1 MLGGCQWREQFLLC
15 RVSTEFSFLR
25 GLFSSAYKLPLLL
38 PTSRTKRKIKRKLS
52 WPSFPFQ
59 LLAMSLSHLQH
70 TIQKVAYS
78 RIGLHFL
85 SSFCLLNIHRADFL
99 HQIARAPG
107 LTHTP
112 CLLTAPLR
120 CPRSTL
126 PIWLSFFCFSIFLC
140 LLKSVSLSYFTVK
153 ASVYIFT
160 GPGFDSLW
168 KYLSCHIEVACL

>member
-1 MLGGCQWREQFLLC
+1 M
-15 RVSTEFSFLR
+15 EFSFLR

-120 CPRSTL
+120 CLPTLASPQTPLLLSQATIHSIST
-126 PIWLSFFCFSIFLC
+126 P
-140 LLKSVSLSYFTVK
+140 Y
-153 ASVYIFT
+153 
-160 GPGFDSLW
+160 
-168 KYLSCHIEVACL
+168 